1 MNNAVFF
8 PVNQVRIF
16 LLLAAGLAGCG
27 KYVPV
32 EGIVR
37 LDGQPLGKATISF
50 MPQEKS
56 KEGPRDAVAVADN
69 EGRFHMKTNTRDGII
84 PGHYKVIVSK
94 RVPPK
99 GLENPKNM
107 AEAVK
112 ATHNSVESVP
122 ERYTR
127 VEKSPL
133 DFDVPKGGLKGVEL
147 NLQGK
152 P

>member
-1 MNNAVFF
+1 
-8 PVNQVRIF
+8 
-16 LLLAAGLAGCG
+16 
-27 KYVPV
+27 
-32 EGIVR
+32 
-37 LDGQPLGKATISF
+37 
-50 MPQEKS
+50 
-56 KEGPRDAVAVADN
+56 
-69 EGRFHMKTNTRDGII
+69 MKTNTRDGMI
-84 PGHYKVIVSK
+84 PGRYKVIVSK

-99 GLENPKNM
+99 GLESPKNM

-127 VEKSPL
+127 VEKTPL
-133 DFDVPKGGLKGVEL
+133 DFDIPKGGLKGVEL